1 MLSIR
6 RHTLHGSAALGAQD
20 RNARPIAN
28 PSSVK
33 VFSKKCGASD
43 QQETQD
49 EQYWHPQTNMIIGAS
64 K

>member
-1 MLSIR
+1 MEVLLRVLKTETQGPLQIR
-6 RHTLHGSAALGAQD
+6 LLR
-20 RNARPIAN
+20 
-28 PSSVK
+28 K

-43 QQETQD
+43 QQETKD